1 MLGIDTIYGFLDYIY
16 KKHEELKNNEINLI
30 YDGLI
35 THMITK
41 AFAALTEQ
49 RMEKEE
55 ESDPVQRKVFHVMIE
70 CLQNISKHA
79 EESLQG
85 TPSSLKKGI
94 IMVSKGVD
102 RYSVVTGNA
111 IENANVAELEETLKN
126 LNTLDKDGLTKLYK
140 TQLKNNVLSDKGG
153 AGLGFIDIA
162 RKTGEKL
169 DFEFV
174 PMNDKYSYFILITTV
189 LRVSNM

>member
-1 MLGIDTIYGFLDYIY
+1 MANIDTIYGFMEFIY
-16 KKHEELKNNEINLI
+16 KKYDFLKDNEINLV

-41 AFAALTEQ
+41 AFASLTEQ
-49 RMEKEE
+49 RMENED

-79 EESLQG
+79 EENLPGVS
-85 TPSSLKKGI
+85 SSLKKGI
-94 IMVSKGVD
+94 ILVSKGSD
-102 RYSVVTGNA
+102 RYSIVTGNTV
-111 IENANVAELEETLKN
+111 ETDKTDELYSMLEGLNA
-126 LNTLDKDGLTKLYK
+126 LDKEGLTKLYK
-140 TQLKNNVLSDKGG
+140 TQLKNNTLSDKGG

-169 DFEFV
+169 VFEFV

-189 LRVSNM
+189 LRANI